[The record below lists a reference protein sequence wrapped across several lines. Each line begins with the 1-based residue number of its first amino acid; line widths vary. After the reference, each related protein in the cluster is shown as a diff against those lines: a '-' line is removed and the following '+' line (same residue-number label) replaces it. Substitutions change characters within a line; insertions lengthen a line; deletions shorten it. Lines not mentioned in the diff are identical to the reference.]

1 MELFFAE
8 HKKLW
13 SRNNVRI
20 SVLLCFIYIVI
31 FGGILQYQWF
41 SLGSSK
47 DVTGNHFDGYEYI
60 RLRQQYSEK
69 YGLKLTDETLAD
81 MASDYQRAGKA
92 GDDDELKKTDW
103 SVISSWLK
111 FLYPELQQS
120 DTYQLMLGYVD
131 TEALTDLY
139 GRRQRAIEDY
149 MDASGIE
156 GKEKDYLLSLNEKI
170 DTPFSYVWTE
180 GWRTVLGHMLPD
192 FGMMLAIVIVISL
205 APLFSGEWHDRTG
218 AMILT
223 MKQGWKKDAKAKLA
237 VGLCF
242 SVELFLLIAIPSI
255 IVQIVYLNTMGWDTP
270 IQCIKMIAIAPMNML
285 QAEIYEYL
293 YTLIGIMGF
302 AGLVM
307 LVSSLSKNDLLS
319 IVGGFAML
327 LLPMIISEYLPYTM
341 QLIVSLIPLA
351 GDAADIFRMNTLNI
365 FGKPVW
371 LPYLELIT
379 PVLFVILCIPITAGR
394 WARIQKS

>member
-69 YGLKLTDETLAD
+69 YGPKLTDETLAD

-103 SVISSWLK
+103 SVISSWLQ

-255 IVQIVYLNTMGWDTP
+255 IVQIVYLGTLGWDTP

-293 YTLIGIMGF
+293 FTLIGIMGF

-351 GDAADIFRMNTLNI
+351 GDAADIFRMNTLNV

-379 PVLFVILCIPITAGR
+379 PVLFVLLCIPVTAGR

>member
-103 SVISSWLK
+103 SVISSWLQ

-156 GKEKDYLLSLNEKI
+156 G
-170 DTPFSYVWTE
+170 E
-180 GWRTVLGHMLPD
+180 GKG
-192 FGMMLAIVIVISL
+192 LA
-205 APLFSGEWHDRTG
+205 
-218 AMILT
+218 
-223 MKQGWKKDAKAKLA
+223 
-237 VGLCF
+237 C
-242 SVELFLLIAIPSI
+242 
-255 IVQIVYLNTMGWDTP
+255 
-270 IQCIKMIAIAPMNML
+270 
-285 QAEIYEYL
+285 
-293 YTLIGIMGF
+293 
-302 AGLVM
+302 
-307 LVSSLSKNDLLS
+307 
-319 IVGGFAML
+319 
-327 LLPMIISEYLPYTM
+327 
-341 QLIVSLIPLA
+341 
-351 GDAADIFRMNTLNI
+351 
-365 FGKPVW
+365 
-371 LPYLELIT
+371 
-379 PVLFVILCIPITAGR
+379 
-394 WARIQKS
+394 